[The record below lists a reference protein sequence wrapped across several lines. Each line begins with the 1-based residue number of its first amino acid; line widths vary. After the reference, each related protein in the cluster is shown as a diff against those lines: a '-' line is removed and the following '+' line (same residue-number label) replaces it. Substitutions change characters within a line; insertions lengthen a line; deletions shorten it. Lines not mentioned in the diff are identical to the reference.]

1 MAKKKKQKLDFSETA
16 QSASG
21 FGRGLGG
28 ALALA
33 GFEAGSVADTQP
45 KQDKQAKLE
54 TSKSKAPK
62 KDDVLSPLGPK
73 RVLKLGISKKGRG
86 GKTVTTLQV
95 LAHSDETS
103 RTRLAKALG
112 KALGCRVWLEDD
124 VLCLQGEQKER
135 VEKWVKAQ
143 A

>member
-16 QSASG
+16 QSTSG

-33 GFEAGSVADTQP
+33 GFEAESVADTQP
-45 KQDKQAKLE
+45 KQDKKAKLE
-54 TSKSKAPK
+54 ISK

-73 RVLKLGISKKGRG
+73 RVLKLGVSKKGRG

-103 RTRLAKALG
+103 RTRLAKAMG